1 MSGKK
6 VSCEDL
12 KVRRGSGIDELIWH
26 TTGSGKT
33 LTSFKTAKLARGL
46 AAVAA
51 ASGAGLLVQAVM
63 GRPRAAAMDRLRT
76 SRLRLDGRMGKAL
89 QRKVASLA
97 PPALAR
103 RNAPAIGQSHLQHY
117 ARDPFATHR

>member
-46 AAVAA
+46 AAVDMVLFVVDREKQEKQEKQGQPLKNRD
-51 ASGAGLLVQAVM
+51 SPLFPRERDYENGFRNRHLRRRQ
-63 GRPRAAAMDRLRT
+63 RPRRGAAG
-76 SRLRLDGRMGKAL
+76 S
-89 QRKVASLA
+89 
-97 PPALAR
+97 
-103 RNAPAIGQSHLQHY
+103 
-117 ARDPFATHR
+117 

>member
-33 LTSFKTAKLARGL
+33 LTSFKAAKLARGL
-46 AAVAA
+46 AAVDMVLFVVDREKQGEKQKNRDSPLFPRERDYENGFRNRHLRRRQRPCRSAA
-51 ASGAGLLVQAVM
+51 GS
-63 GRPRAAAMDRLRT
+63 
-76 SRLRLDGRMGKAL
+76 
-89 QRKVASLA
+89 
-97 PPALAR
+97 
-103 RNAPAIGQSHLQHY
+103 
-117 ARDPFATHR
+117 